1 MRGRFAIRSLDDALE
16 DFRSVWKGVQEGL
29 PVARRARKSF
39 TSLDAARR
47 ILTPKRVEL
56 LRAVRREPGE
66 SLTHLARV
74 LGRDLKH
81 VHEDVDTLARYGLIS
96 LKRTKAISNHQVST
110 PTVAYESIELRMP
123 I

>member
-16 DFRSVWKGVQEGL
+16 EFRSAWKGLQEGL
-29 PVARRARKSF
+29 PVARKAGASF

-66 SLTHLARV
+66 SLTRLARV

-81 VHEDVDTLARYGLIS
+81 VHEDVDTLARYGFVS
-96 LKRTKAISNHQVST
+96 LKKTKAISNHEVTT
-110 PTVAYESIELRMP
+110 PAVPYEVIELRMP